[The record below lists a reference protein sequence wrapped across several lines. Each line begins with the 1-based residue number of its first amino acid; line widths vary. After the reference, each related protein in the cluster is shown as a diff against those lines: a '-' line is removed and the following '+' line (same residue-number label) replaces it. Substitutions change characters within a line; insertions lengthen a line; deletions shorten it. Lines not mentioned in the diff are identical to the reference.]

1 MKTLLFAAGTLALV
15 GCTSLKPVG
24 PFAKEVPITQQGKPI
39 PGVTPEPSA
48 VKPPSL
54 RPTPPTMYVT
64 PADVNPDNPYA
75 AANKLSSEISADS
88 KATQNAPITAEVS
101 RIQGRIR

>member
-1 MKTLLFAAGTLALV
+1 VKTLLFAFATLALV

-48 VKPPSL
+48 KPLAL
-54 RPTPPTMYVT
+54 RPAAPTMYVT
-64 PADVNPDNPYA
+64 PADVNPDNPYV